1 MAEISTIARPYAEA
15 VFGIADNAG
24 TLANWSMTL
33 GNLAAAA
40 ENAEVRQLLG
50 DPRVSVRALVD
61 MLVAAAGD
69 SSAET
74 RQLLEA
80 MTANQRIPA
89 LPAVRDQFEALKNER
104 ESTVDARIETAY
116 PLEGADLSGLVADLE
131 RKFKRKVRPAVIVD
145 AALIG
150 GVKITVGDQVIDGSV
165 RGKLA
170 SMAANLGA
178 A

>member
-15 VFGIADNAG
+15 VFGIADKAG
-24 TLANWSMTL
+24 TLANWSVIL
-33 GNLAAAA
+33 GNLATAA
-40 ENAEVRQLLG
+40 ENSQVKQLLG

-74 RQLLEA
+74 RELLEA

-104 ESTVDARIETAY
+104 ESTVDARIESAY
-116 PLEGADLSGLVADLE
+116 PLDGADLSGLVADLE

-170 SMAANLGA
+170 SMAANLSA

>member
-15 VFGIADNAG
+15 VFEIADKAG
-24 TLANWSMTL
+24 TLANWSVVL
-33 GNLAAAA
+33 GNLAAGA
-40 ENAEVRQLLG
+40 ENPEVRQLLG

-80 MTANQRIPA
+80 MIANQRIQA

-104 ESTVDARIETAY
+104 ESTVDAKIETAY

-131 RKFKRKVRPAVIVD
+131 RKFKRKVRPAVIID

-170 SMAANLGA
+170 SMSASLSAP
-178 A
+178 